1 MNKLLTSIAAA
12 TMFAISYSTSASSI
26 ELPEVRLGAAYNE
39 QVVYG
44 NVSETNSQSSRI
56 SEQRGLFR
64 TDSTSI
70 FGEIA
75 IKQLFGLTLG
85 YEYGSDGLSNTMERV
100 VSGRVAK
107 VAATG
112 STAEED
118 ENGTQT
124 VNVSFDDSTTIYLLM
139 PIMDTGFFVKAG
151 TTETT
156 VTTKETLFT
165 GATYGNLSLEGDFV
179 GAGYQHDL
187 TDLFFVRAEGLY
199 TEYSNGSITGSTSH
213 TIKTKDVGSATAKFS
228 VGIKF

>member
-26 ELPEVRLGAAYNE
+26 ELPEVRIGAAYNE

-100 VSGRVAK
+100 IAARGTL

-112 STAEED
+112 ATAEETR
-118 ENGTQT
+118 NGTQT
-124 VNVSFDDSTTIYLLM
+124 VNVSFDDSMSVYLLM

-151 TTETT
+151 TTETD
-156 VTTKETLFT
+156 VITKETLFT
-165 GATYGNLSLEGDFV
+165 GATYGNLSLSGDFV

-199 TEYSNGSITGSTSH
+199 TEYGNGSITGSTSH

-228 VGIKF
+228 VGLKF